1 MIKNLI
7 QSFLAKF
14 DLRLIKLE
22 NEFSN
27 KIPVEAND
35 DEKKLIQLTKK
46 YSMNGSL
53 RIWTLITA
61 LKEIFENNIEG
72 DFVETGVWKG
82 GNLILIKKYIQK
94 YQSNDRIIFGYDTF
108 EGMPEPTKND
118 KDFKNINASKYF
130 SKKNKVENFKSFNS
144 QISLDEVKNNFVR
157 ITGDANNLNLIK
169 GKTQETLKKKYNLPN
184 KIAILRLNTCFYE
197 STKFELQIL
206 YDKLQ
211 RGGYLIIDDYGY
223 WKGAK
228 LAVDEFFKN
237 NKKHLHFVDHTCR
250 FLVKD

>member
-1 MIKNLI
+1 MIKKWI
-7 QSFLAKF
+7 QSSFGKIG
-14 DLRLIKLE
+14 LRIIKLE

-27 KIPVEAND
+27 KIPIEASN
-35 DEKKLIQLTKK
+35 EERELIELTKK

-61 LKEIFENNIEG
+61 LKKILENNIEG

-94 YQSNDRIIFGYDTF
+94 YQAKEKKIFGYDTF
-108 EGMPEPTKND
+108 EGMPEPTNND
-118 KDFKNINASKYF
+118 KDFKNINASDYF
-130 SKKNKVENFKSFNS
+130 NNKNKLENFTSFNS
-144 QISLDEVKNNFVR
+144 QINLDQVQKNF
-157 ITGDANNLNLIK
+157 IEATGDSKNLFLVK
-169 GKTQETLKKKYNLPN
+169 GKTQDTLSIKTNIPD

-197 STKFELQIL
+197 STKLELEIL

-211 RGGYLIIDDYGY
+211 KGGYLIIDDYGY

-237 NKKHLHFVDHTCR
+237 QKINLHFVDHTCR
-250 FLVKD
+250 FLIKD

>member
-7 QSFLAKF
+7 QFCLANF
-14 DLRLIKLE
+14 NLRLIKLE

-27 KIPVEAND
+27 KIPVEAD
-35 DEKKLIQLTKK
+35 IEEKKLIELTKK

-53 RIWTLITA
+53 RIWTLIIA
-61 LKEIFENNIEG
+61 LKKISENNIEG

-82 GNLILIKKYIQK
+82 GNLILMRKYMQK
-94 YQSNDRIIFGYDTF
+94 YCLIDRNIFGYDTF

-118 KDFKNINASKYF
+118 KDFKNINATKYF
-130 SKKNKVENFKSFNS
+130 SDKTNLENFKSFNS
-144 QISLDEVKNNFVR
+144 KISLDEVKNNFVR
-157 ITGDANNLNLIK
+157 ITGDSNNLKLIK
-169 GKTQETLKKKYNLPN
+169 GKTQETLKNENNLPN

-211 RGGYLIIDDYGY
+211 KGGYLIIDDYGY

-237 NKKHLHFVDHTCR
+237 KKKYFHFVDHTCR
-250 FLVKD
+250 FLIKD